1 MHWRSRLTTLRWRHD
16 TPPLVLGIFGIIA
29 AMLALTGSALID
41 GIRWRVARGAWHGGA
56 VAEDPWYELGTAL
69 GFWGFVLFGLN
80 FVLATRWHWL
90 DRACGGLDRAYQ
102 VHGLVGRWALTA
114 LTLHLAVLVVQAWP
128 DAAVIRQYLV
138 PGADA
143 SYTSGLAGLALL
155 VLLVVVTLWWRI
167 PYQRWLASHRWMG
180 VAYILGGA
188 HAIIAQGDWYLWL
201 LTGIGAFAWLDAGW
215 LGPRR
220 RGRRGVVSTI
230 VRHRGVTD
238 LICTLERPLPAT
250 AGQFVWLRVPAEP
263 TIPAHER
270 HPFSLS
276 AIEAPDRV
284 RISAR
289 VAGDFTAALAMVP
302 VGTVVSLEGG
312 YGSFGER
319 ARAAGPA
326 AVWLAAGIGITPFL
340 ALVRTIEPQHAP
352 RAVIWSVRHA
362 EDAVHLDELRTQ
374 LQRYDTTRFVL
385 HCTASSGRL
394 DASRIAQYADG
405 DWSQGLV
412 LVCCGPPALQDAL
425 RRQVRTLGASRSQ
438 CISEAFALR

>member
-1 MHWRSRLTTLRWRHD
+1 MHRHIRMIALRWWRD
-16 TPPLVLGIFGIIA
+16 TPPLASGIVAIIA

-41 GIRWRVARGAWHGGA
+41 GIRWRIVQGTWHGGA
-56 VAEDPWYELGTAL
+56 DKGDPWYELGTAL

-80 FVLATRWHWL
+80 FVLATRWRWL

-102 VHGLVGRWALTA
+102 LHGLVGRWAVTA
-114 LTLHLAVLVVQAWP
+114 LALHLAVLLVQAWP
-128 DAAVIRQYLV
+128 DAAVVRQYLV

-143 SYTSGLAGLALL
+143 SFTSGMLGLLL
-155 VLLVVVTLWWRI
+155 LIMLVAITLWWRL

-180 VAYILGGA
+180 VAYVLGGA

-201 LTGIGAFAWLDAGW
+201 LTGGGAAAWIDAGW

-220 RGRRGVVSTI
+220 RARRGVVTAV

-250 AGQFVWLRVPAEP
+250 AGQFVWLQVPGGTAVP
-263 TIPAHER
+263 PHER

-276 AIEAPDRV
+276 AIDDPRHV

-289 VAGDFTAALAMVP
+289 AVGDYTAALAAVP
-302 VGTVVSLEGG
+302 VGAVISLEGG
-312 YGSFGER
+312 YGSFGTR
-319 ARAAGPA
+319 ARAAGNA

-340 ALVRTIEPQHAP
+340 ALLRAAAPADAP
-352 RAVIWSVRHA
+352 RALIWSVRHPD
-362 EDAVHLDELRTQ
+362 DAVHLAEVHMQ
-374 LQRYDTTRFVL
+374 LQRLGAIRFVL
-385 HCTASSGRL
+385 HVSAQAGRL
-394 DASRIAQYADG
+394 DAARIARDADG

-412 LVCCGPPALQDAL
+412 LVCCGPPALQTDLARQL
-425 RRQVRTLGASRSQ
+425 RALGARPGQ
-438 CISEAFALR
+438 FVGEAFALR